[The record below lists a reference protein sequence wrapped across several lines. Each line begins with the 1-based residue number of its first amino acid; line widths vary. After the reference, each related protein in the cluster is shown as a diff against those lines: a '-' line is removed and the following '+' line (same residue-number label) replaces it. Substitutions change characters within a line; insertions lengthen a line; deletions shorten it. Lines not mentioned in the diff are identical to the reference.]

1 MAMPTERQEGKFM
14 DKITPLAA
22 SLTAFLAPF
31 IPYLVKGGEMA
42 AAEVGKNI
50 GTNTWEKV
58 QVIWNKLWSR
68 MESNPAAAA
77 AIADLAA
84 TPSNFDARTQLQLQ
98 LRKIL
103 EADPAVARELAAL
116 LAAAGQPAVYSSPAR
131 G

>member
-1 MAMPTERQEGKFM
+1 M
-14 DKITPLAA
+14 DKIAPLAA

-42 AAEVGKNI
+42 AAEVGKNT
-50 GTNTWEKV
+50 GAHVWEKT

-98 LRKIL
+98 LREIL
-103 EADPAVARELAAL
+103 AADPALARELAAL
-116 LAAAGQPAVYSSPAR
+116 MAAAGQPAVYSSPAR
-131 G
+131 D